1 MFPKIY
7 LKKSNKKVDKTRP
20 LSPRTIKAINTY
32 VKSLHVRETYNSRYY
47 K

>member
-1 MFPKIY
+1 M
-7 LKKSNKKVDKTRP
+7 KKCNNKVDKSRP

-32 VKSLHVRETYNSRYY
+32 VKSLHVKEKYNSKYY